1 MVSDQAETH
10 KFQAEV
16 NQVLHLV
23 IHSLY
28 SHKEVFLRE
37 LISNASD
44 ALDKLKF
51 RALTD
56 DSLLASEDDGGSGEP
71 RLEIRI
77 SADSAAGTL
86 TIDDD
91 GIGMTRDELVQN
103 LGTIAHSGSKALL
116 AQLAAANQ
124 AQDSAGK
131 LGLIG
136 QFGVGFYSAFLVA
149 DKVEVTTRQ
158 AGGTQAWRWTS
169 SGEDSFTVEEATRST
184 RGTSV
189 TLHLK
194 AGERRFA
201 EDWELKEL
209 VRRYSDY
216 VGHPIQLRL
225 HDKGEASTD
234 VVPRWERLNR
244 ATALWQ
250 RAKADISDAE
260 YTEFYKHLTRNEGE
274 EPLARTHFRVEGT
287 QEFVGL
293 LYIPRDKPF
302 DLQLQHRGLRLFVR
316 RVFVM
321 DHCEELLPEWL
332 RFVRGVVDSDD
343 LPLNV
348 SRETLQDSQVVRS
361 IRRQLQKRV
370 LDLLE
375 ELAKDR
381 PADYALFWRN
391 FGPVMK
397 TGLHL
402 AGEHKSRVVDLL
414 RVESTHEDALSS
426 LRDYVGRMKPDQKAI
441 YYAFGDNKDTL
452 AKSPHL
458 EALRGRGYEVLLL
471 TDPIDEFA
479 MESVGTYDDKPIIS
493 VTRADLDL
501 PTDAAASGVPVDE
514 SALQALL
521 ARVRSILQDHVS
533 EVRLSTR
540 LLDSPVCLVVPSG
553 GLSAHMERVLRTH
566 GHDVGK
572 TKKRILE
579 LNAKHP
585 LVIRLGALA
594 ASDPVSP
601 AVTDGVEVLY
611 GQALITE
618 GTALPDPQGFARRL
632 SALLEKSLG

>member
-1 MVSDQAETH
+1 VSDQAETH

-56 DSLLASEDDGGSGEP
+56 DSLLSDDGGDA

-77 SADSAAGTL
+77 SADPEAGTL

-116 AQLAAANQ
+116 AQLAASQTN
-124 AQDSAGK
+124 AGK

-136 QFGVGFYSAFLVA
+136 QFGVGFYSGFLVA
-149 DKVEVTTRQ
+149 DKIEVISRQ
-158 AGGTQAWRWTS
+158 AGAEHAYRWTS
-169 SGEDSFTVEEATRST
+169 SGEDSFTIEEASRPI
-184 RGTSV
+184 RGTAV
-189 TLHLK
+189 VLHLK
-194 AGERRFA
+194 ETERRFL
-201 EDWELKEL
+201 EDWELREL

-216 VGHPIQLRL
+216 VGHPIQLRV
-225 HDKGEASTD
+225 HGKDADGAAEATTD
-234 VVPRWERLNR
+234 VVPRYERLNR

-250 RAKADISDAE
+250 RAKADVTDAE
-260 YTEFYKHLTRNEGE
+260 YTEFYKHLTRSEE

-302 DLQLQHRGLRLFVR
+302 DLQMQHRGLRLFVR

-321 DHCEELLPEWL
+321 DHCEDLLPEWL

-348 SRETLQDSQVVRS
+348 SRETLQDSAVVRA

-391 FGPVMK
+391 FGPIMK

-402 AGEHKSRVVDLL
+402 AGEHKARVVDLL
-414 RVESTHEDALSS
+414 RVESTHENSLSS

-441 YYAFGDNKDTL
+441 YYAFGDDKDTL

-458 EALRGRGYEVLLL
+458 EALRARGYEVLLL
-471 TDPIDEFA
+471 TDSIDEFA
-479 MESVGTYDDKPIIS
+479 MESVGKYDDKPIVS
-493 VTRADLDL
+493 VTRADLEL
-501 PTDAAASGVPVDE
+501 APTSDESPAVDE
-514 SALQALL
+514 ATLQPLIN
-521 ARVRSILQDHVS
+521 RVRAILQDHVS

-540 LLDSPVCLVVPSG
+540 LLDSPVCLVVPQG

-566 GHDVGK
+566 GHEVGK
-572 TKKRILE
+572 AKKRILE
-579 LNAKHP
+579 LNPKHP
-585 LVIRLGALA
+585 LITRLAALA
-594 ASDPVSP
+594 MADPASP
-601 AVTDGVEVLY
+601 AVTDGVEILY
-611 GQALITE
+611 AQSLLTE

-632 SALLEKSLG
+632 STLLEKSLTP